1 MAANRVG
8 VLFVFIVCGVF
19 LLGAKPELASAK
31 VCPLNCE
38 AADYMTCDSTGE
50 ERLSPPCNCCLAG
63 KGCTIYYPDG
73 TSAIC

>member
-8 VLFVFIVCGVF
+8 VLFVFIVC
-19 LLGAKPELASAK
+19 
-31 VCPLNCE
+31 VCPLNCK